1 MEMTI
6 QHLKRPVLEEHES
19 SLVSVLSKKR
29 GVYTLVILLATHKDI
44 SIGRLG
50 THQLPEGC
58 YLYTGSALGKGAFS
72 LEGRISRHL
81 RTTKKKKW
89 HIDYLLA
96 DDETEVRAVIAA
108 ETTREMECLVN
119 QHLKRMLKAKIVMRG
134 FGSSDCRK
142 GCGSHLLYLNSC
154 NDVAD
159 KIAELYAEKIQ
170 GNVHV
175 ITFH

>member
-1 MEMTI
+1 MMEMTI
-6 QHLKRPVLEEHES
+6 QHLKRPVWEEHES
-19 SLVSVLSKKR
+19 SLVSVLSKKMVSVLSKKK
-29 GVYTLVILLATHKDI
+29 GVYTLVILLAAHKDI

-58 YLYTGSALGKGAFS
+58 YLYTGSALGKGALS

-108 ETTREMECLVN
+108 G
-119 QHLKRMLKAKIVMRG
+119 MLKAKIVMRG